1 MNNFNYVL
9 KKKQKAKNTEH
20 RMVST
25 IISKKG
31 DCPSCFNKGH
41 RIWIR
46 SNSTPK
52 ACSRVENCPP
62 LTTFLVNVGSQH
74 TLKSRI
80 RHL

>member
-31 DCPSCFNKGH
+31 DCPVYHIMFLITVIEFGLD
-41 RIWIR
+41 
-46 SNSTPK
+46 
-52 ACSRVENCPP
+52 
-62 LTTFLVNVGSQH
+62 LTQLQKPVQE
-74 TLKSRI
+74 LKIVR
-80 RHL
+80 L